1 MGASAQQSSTAAL
14 QQSARRSP
22 KENNM
27 APVRLSDAFVPDI
40 YGSYFSVDN
49 PETSL
54 FYQSGIV
61 ARNEVLDGIAKG
73 GGKLATIPFWR
84 DIDPTIE
91 PNYSNDDPTDMATP
105 NKIGSGTMTA
115 RKAWLNQGFA
125 DMDLVQELA
134 GSSPMQHIRNR
145 FGTYWLRQWQR
156 RLVATTLGVLN
167 DNIAND
173 SGDMVIDISA
183 ESGANAVF
191 NADAFVD
198 AGYTMG
204 QFVENLGTIYV
215 HSDIMKVMVK
225 NDDIVYIP
233 DSAGNLTIPTYKG
246 LRVIMET
253 NPMLVRSPGVYVSV
267 MFGTGA
273 IGWGGAEGHAFA
285 MGEGLP
291 RVPFEVARS
300 PRAGNGGGMEE
311 IWERNTWLLHPF
323 GYRWVEVEGSG
334 GLTEFSP
341 TLTDLQNAAYW
352 ERVVER
358 TQVPLAF
365 LITRAA
371 VQGS

>member
-1 MGASAQQSSTAAL
+1 
-14 QQSARRSP
+14 
-22 KENNM
+22 M
-27 APVRLSDAFVPDI
+27 APVRLSDAFIPDI
-40 YGSYFSVDN
+40 YSSYSSVNN

-54 FYQSGIV
+54 FYESGIV
-61 ARNEVLDGIAKG
+61 QRNEMLDAIAKG
-73 GGKLATIPFWR
+73 GGKLATVPFWL

-91 PNYSNDDPTDMATP
+91 PNYSNDDPADEATP
-105 NKIGSGTMTA
+105 NKIGSNTMTA

-125 DMDLVQELA
+125 DMDIVQELA
-134 GSSPMQHIRNR
+134 GSSPMEHIRNR

-167 DNIAND
+167 DNVASN
-173 SGDMVIDISA
+173 SGDMVVDISA
-183 ESGANAVF
+183 ATGAAAVF

-204 QFVENLGTIYV
+204 QWVSNLGVIYV

-233 DSAGNLTIPTYKG
+233 DSAGNLVIPTYKG

-253 NPMLVRSPGVYVSV
+253 NPMLVKSPGVYISV
-267 MFGTGA
+267 MFGSGA

-291 RVPFEVARS
+291 RVPFEVTRS

-311 IWERNTWLLHPF
+311 IWERHTWLLHPF
-323 GYRWVEVEGSG
+323 GYRWVEVEGAG
-334 GLTEFSP
+334 AITEFSP
-341 TLTDLQNAAYW
+341 TLVNLQEATRW
-352 ERVVER
+352 ERVVSR
-358 TQVPLAF
+358 QQVPLAF
-365 LITRAA
+365 IISRAA
-371 VQGS
+371 PLP